1 MKKKTKSKSS
11 NKYLR
16 LFNKY
21 SKTEHLTE
29 KQIKKL
35 MKTEFKLNYIENKLR
50 KSGNKLPNTEI
61 TFIASQLL
69 QQCNK
74 LNKSVYDLEI
84 I

>member
-1 MKKKTKSKSS
+1 MENSK
-11 NKYLR
+11 NQQVM
-16 LFNKY
+16 
-21 SKTEHLTE
+21 T
-29 KQIKKL
+29 
-35 MKTEFKLNYIENKLR
+35 TEFKLNYIESKLR

-69 QQCNK
+69 QRCNK

>member
-1 MKKKTKSKSS
+1 MT
-11 NKYLR
+11 
-16 LFNKY
+16 
-21 SKTEHLTE
+21 
-29 KQIKKL
+29 
-35 MKTEFKLNYIENKLR
+35 TEFKLNYIENKLR
-50 KSGNKLPNTEI
+50 KSGNKLHNSEV

>member
-1 MKKKTKSKSS
+1 LIFVWWEKIFSYICTVEQLKT
-11 NKYLR
+11 NKM
-16 LFNKY
+16 
-21 SKTEHLTE
+21 T
-29 KQIKKL
+29 
-35 MKTEFKLNYIENKLR
+35 TEFKLNYIENKLR

>member
-1 MKKKTKSKSS
+1 LFITYCCV
-11 NKYLR
+11 YLNIIN
-16 LFNKY
+16 LNINNIM
-21 SKTEHLTE
+21 T
-29 KQIKKL
+29 
-35 MKTEFKLNYIENKLR
+35 TEFKLNYIESKLR
-50 KSGNKLPNTEI
+50 KSGNKLPNSEI

>member
-1 MKKKTKSKSS
+1 MT
-11 NKYLR
+11 
-16 LFNKY
+16 
-21 SKTEHLTE
+21 
-29 KQIKKL
+29 
-35 MKTEFKLNYIENKLR
+35 TEFKLNYIENKLR
-50 KSGNKLPNTEI
+50 KLGNKLPNSEI

>member
-1 MKKKTKSKSS
+1 LIFVWWERIFSYICTVKQLKT
-11 NKYLR
+11 NKM
-16 LFNKY
+16 
-21 SKTEHLTE
+21 T
-29 KQIKKL
+29 
-35 MKTEFKLNYIENKLR
+35 TEFKLNYIENKLR

>member
-1 MKKKTKSKSS
+1 MT
-11 NKYLR
+11 
-16 LFNKY
+16 
-21 SKTEHLTE
+21 
-29 KQIKKL
+29 
-35 MKTEFKLNYIENKLR
+35 TEFKLNYIESKLR
-50 KSGNKLPNTEI
+50 KSGNKLPNSEI